1 MKIKKAPIEKNVL
14 PLLVGTLF
22 LLFSTLFAQEENQEK
37 EKKQKIITEEIV
49 VEAKLPKYA
58 PLSTTSSIKRE
69 KIEATSSRDLSEIL
83 SYTSG
88 TLVSKGS
95 KNEFRL
101 KIRGL
106 GSQRIVLLYDGIP
119 IYEPYFNSFDLKT
132 VTAEEIES
140 IKVVKGASS
149 VLYGPNALGGIINI
163 ITRRPNPPSF
173 SLKTSYDSNNTSSL
187 SSTASFNWKNVFF
200 SGFASYE
207 KSKGFRWNK
216 KGENV
221 LRTNSDHERKNFT
234 GKLYFYPNPKSEIL
248 LEAAYYSSEF
258 GIPFATEYYR
268 QRYWRFK
275 NWNRLQL
282 HLGGTFSILKNGYLK
297 LRSYY
302 VRHDNILDAYTNK
315 DMREIQWEST
325 YKNDSYGV
333 FLLGALPYLS
343 QNELKFSLNLRD
355 DKAQTQ
361 DDIGKEWEEFEHR
374 TLSIGVE
381 NHYSLNQK
389 WKLIG
394 GVSFDRLKKHSGKI
408 KSTLNPIIGI
418 KFNPY
423 EYLDLHLSFS
433 QKSRFP
439 SMKSLYSAQAGNP
452 ELKDEQGTSYEFGFT
467 YSRNFFLNGALF
479 YNQIKDL
486 ISVIRMPDGNKTN
499 LNIGKAEIFGFE
511 LGFDKNLGSMNL
523 SINYTYLK
531 GENKQ
536 ENRPLDLLPLS
547 QLNFSMD
554 LLVANSLRLSLWGL
568 GVSSSELKIST
579 DIVKIPGYYVLN
591 GILSK
596 SFSNFSIFLKAE
608 NLFNKYYITEPGFPM
623 RARTV
628 TIGLKFAA
636 GRMRNK

>member
-1 MKIKKAPIEKNVL
+1 MKTIRLSRQRIIIS
-14 PLLVGTLF
+14 LLVGILF
-22 LLFSTLFAQEENQEK
+22 LFFSFPFAQEENQEK

-49 VEAKLPKYA
+49 VEAELPKDA

-69 KIEATSSRDLSEIL
+69 KIEALSSRDLSEIL

-95 KNEFRL
+95 KNEFML

-106 GSQRIVLLYDGIP
+106 GSQRIALLYDGIP

-149 VLYGPNALGGIINI
+149 VLYGPNSLGGIINI

-173 SLKTSYDSNNTSSL
+173 SLKTSYDSNNTSFL

-207 KSKGFRWNK
+207 KSKGFRWNNE
-216 KGENV
+216 GENV
-221 LRTNSDHERKNFT
+221 LRTNSDYERKNFT

-248 LEAAYYSSEF
+248 FEAAYYSSGF

-268 QRYWRFK
+268 PRYWKFK

-302 VRHDNILDAYTNK
+302 VRHNNILDAYTNEE
-315 DMREIQWEST
+315 MRELQWEST

-333 FLLGALPYLS
+333 FLLGTLPYLS

-355 DKAQTQ
+355 DKARTQ

-381 NHYSLNQK
+381 NHFCLNQK

-394 GVSFDRLKKHSGKI
+394 GVSFDRLKKLSGKI
-408 KSTLNPIIGI
+408 KSTFNPIIGI
-418 KFNPY
+418 KFNPH

-439 SMKSLYSAQAGNP
+439 SMKSLYSTQAGNS
-452 ELKDEQGTSYEFGFT
+452 ELKDERGTSYEFGFT
-467 YSRNFFLNGALF
+467 YSRNFFLNAAIF
-479 YNQIKDL
+479 YNNIKDL
-486 ISVIRMPDGNKTN
+486 INVIRMADGSKTS

-511 LGFDKNLGSMNL
+511 LGFDKTLGNMNL
-523 SINYTYLK
+523 SMNYTYLK

-536 ENRPLDLLPLS
+536 ENRPLDLLPQS
-547 QLNFSMD
+547 QLNFALD
-554 LLVANSLRLSLWGL
+554 LLITNSLRLSLWGI
-568 GVSSSELKIST
+568 GVSSSELKIGT
-579 DIVKIPGYYVLN
+579 DIVKIPGYYILN

-608 NLFNKYYITEPGFPM
+608 NLFNKHYITEPGFPM

-628 TIGLKFAA
+628 TIGLKFGA
-636 GRMRNK
+636 GRMRDK